1 MKRRCTPWLCAG
13 LALLALVAGCA
24 QPGPPLQPAAAI
36 TPAAA
41 GLVDSGTG
49 DFPAARWWA
58 ALGDP
63 ALDALIDTALVGQ
76 PGLQAAAARLAAAD
90 AALALVQAGQ
100 GPQAGLAAE
109 ATRQRFSG
117 NGLIP
122 LAVAGQVRSTA
133 NVQASGQIALDFF
146 GRHAAALAAAIGQQR
161 AVAAEAQAARS
172 LLVAQIT
179 QAWVALARLQAQ
191 RGLLLQDQAQRQA
204 LRDLIAQLVA
214 AGLDNQAAL
223 RSADGLVPEAR
234 GQLAALDG
242 QIAAARHRLALL
254 SGQAPQ
260 ALATAAPVLAAL
272 RLALPP
278 PHLGADLLGRRAD
291 VVAARWRVEAAA
303 QGVAAAR
310 ADFYPDI
317 NLNAAIG
324 LNALGLDRLLNLGS
338 RQLSVG
344 PALRL
349 PLFDGGALR
358 AQLQGRAAEADAAVA
373 AYNAAVLDAAHQ
385 VADAASS
392 LRSLAQQQ
400 AEQAQ
405 AQAAA
410 TDALAIAQRRFAAGL
425 GNRLPVLR
433 ADALLLAQRAQ
444 ALDLQAQQLQ
454 AQATLALALGGGWAD
469 ATVAAAPAATPVAT
483 PAATSAATPAAT
495 PHTTPAARPAAPP
508 AASPGASPSQTHA
521 ASR

>member
-1 MKRRCTPWLCAG
+1 VSLRHSTSLAVLVLAVLASGCASPG
-13 LALLALVAGCA
+13 APLALA
-24 QPGPPLQPAAAI
+24 PAI

-41 GLVDSGTG
+41 GLG
-49 DFPAARWWA
+49 DAAGAFPTARWWT

-63 ALDALIDTALVGQ
+63 ALDALIDTALAGQ
-76 PGLQAAAARLAAAD
+76 PGLQAANARLAAAD
-90 AALALVQAGQ
+90 AALAAVQAGQ
-100 GPQAGLAAE
+100 GPQAGLSAD
-109 ATRQRFSG
+109 ATRQRFSA

-122 LAVAGQVRSTA
+122 PAVAGQVRNTA
-133 NVQASGQIALDFF
+133 NLQASGHLALDFF
-146 GRHAAALAAAIGQQR
+146 GRHQAALGQALGRQR
-161 AVAAEAQAARS
+161 AAAAEAQAARH
-172 LLVAQIT
+172 LLAAQLT
-179 QAWVALARLQAQ
+179 QGWVALARLQAQ
-191 RGLLLQDQAQRQA
+191 RALAQQAQAQRQA
-204 LRDLIAQLVA
+204 LRDITAQRVA
-214 AGLDNQAAL
+214 AGLDTQGAL
-223 RSADGLVPEAR
+223 RSADGPVPEAR
-234 GQLAALDG
+234 AQIALLDG
-242 QIAAARHRLALL
+242 QIAAARHRLAAL

-260 ALATAAPVLAAL
+260 ALDGAAPVLASL
-272 RLALPP
+272 QLALPP
-278 PHLGADLLGRRAD
+278 ASLGADLLGRRAD

-317 NLNAAIG
+317 NLNAAVG
-324 LNALGLDRLLNLGS
+324 LNALGLDRLLQLGS

-373 AYNAAVLDAAHQ
+373 AYNGAVLAAAQ
-385 VADAASS
+385 EVADAASA

-410 TDALAIAQRRFAAGL
+410 ADALALAQQRFQAGL
-425 GNRLPVLR
+425 GNRLPVLQ

-444 ALDLQAQQLQ
+444 AADLQARQLD
-454 AQATLALALGGGWAD
+454 AQAALALALGGGWAD
-469 ATVAAAPAATPVAT
+469 APPLAHAAPGMA
-483 PAATSAATPAAT
+483 PAPT
-495 PHTTPAARPAAPP
+495 HT
-508 AASPGASPSQTHA
+508 

>member
-1 MKRRCTPWLCAG
+1 MTAVPRHILAAA
-13 LALLALVAGCA
+13 LAAAALLASCA
-24 QPGPPLQPAAAI
+24 QPGAPITQAPLLAPAE
-36 TPAAA
+36 A
-41 GLVDSGTG
+41 GLG
-49 DFPAARWWA
+49 DVAGAFPDARWWA

-63 ALDALIDTALVGQ
+63 ALDALIETALTGQ

-90 AALALVQAGQ
+90 AAVALVQGGQ
-100 GPQAGLAAE
+100 GPQAALSAD

-122 LAVAGQVRSTA
+122 PAVAGRVRNTA
-133 NVQASGQIALDFF
+133 NVQASGHLALDFF
-146 GRHAAALAAAIGQQR
+146 GKQDAALAVAIGHQR
-161 AVAAEAQAARS
+161 AAAAEAQAARS
-172 LLVAQIT
+172 LLAAQLT
-179 QAWVALARLQAQ
+179 QAWVALARLLAQ
-191 RGLLLQDQAQRQA
+191 RDVATQAQAQRQA
-204 LRDLIAQLVA
+204 LRDLTAQRVA
-214 AGLDNQAAL
+214 AGLDTQGAL
-223 RSADGLVPEAR
+223 RSADSPVPEAR
-234 GQLAALDG
+234 GQIAQLDG
-242 QIAAARHRLALL
+242 QIAATRHRLAAL

-260 ALATAAPVLAAL
+260 ALEAAAPQLARL

-317 NLNAAIG
+317 NLNATVG

-349 PLFDGGALR
+349 PLFDGGVLR
-358 AQLQGRAAEADAAVA
+358 AQLRGRAAEADAAVA
-373 AYNAAVLDAAHQ
+373 AYNAAVLDAARE
-385 VADAASS
+385 VADAAAS

-405 AQAAA
+405 AQAAVA
-410 TDALAIAQRRFAAGL
+410 DARTIAQQRFAAGL
-425 GNRLPVLR
+425 GNRLPVLQ
-433 ADALLLAQRAQ
+433 ADALLLAQQAQ
-444 ALDLQAQQLQ
+444 ALDLQARQLE
-454 AQATLALALGGGWAD
+454 AQAALALALGGGWAD
-469 ATVAAAPAATPVAT
+469 SPAAAAPAASASAAAA
-483 PAATSAATPAAT
+483 AATT
-495 PHTTPAARPAAPP
+495 HT
-508 AASPGASPSQTHA
+508 